1 MSPEHTAQEQGPE
14 GALRAEAPDEHT
26 RGKPGAPRGLRAVG
40 RDAGAWGV
48 ASGEG
53 ARWGQSPCLGSTVPL
68 PLKCTLNAVQSFGI
82 LNETRICLWI
92 FID

>member
-1 MSPEHTAQEQGPE
+1 MSPERTAREQGPE

-26 RGKPGAPRGLRAVG
+26 GGKPGAPRGFRALG

-53 ARWGQSPCLGSTVPL
+53 ARWGRSPCMGSTMPL
-68 PLKCTLNAVQSFGI
+68 IVKTCTNAV
-82 LNETRICLWI
+82 
-92 FID
+92 